1 MYVLYKP
8 MVQQGESEV
17 HKQTE
22 QVQPS
27 TSGIQLDLR
36 PYNQPLDIRSQTILQ
51 TQLPSGLSSSSQ
63 IQPFLQSQPFIQSF
77 PSQGQMQHVIQG
89 QQAVQGTYVQVGQQL
104 FQVQPM
110 VTGQN
115 LGHPLSTDVNNANLS
130 VNIGQIS
137 PVLNIN
143 SSNYPSQRQIITHI
157 KSEPVSK
164 QHTNIPS
171 LLEIENTVNIKTEVL
186 DPEYEKQGSANS
198 TEAIA
203 NTNLNSGQVYP
214 TGLVTNA
221 CMLNDQSGKES
232 YDNTDTQTHLLDKEQ
247 THIDLNSKEN
257 WMDKALTHWKKWAI
271 SKQKNLASKGLTC
284 TGFTELI
291 KCVRGKK
298 QLLEL
303 VFEFAFDLVDENGKT
318 YSWDYMSKIISMLE
332 EGSKEA
338 LRWIDVKML
347 YVAKTAYTARKKDI
361 ADEIMIKKVSEMKPQ
376 QKPVLQQLKPILPK
390 PNSSQNS
397 CSSNEESSTYLKTDL
412 MEKDS
417 ERHDF
422 QANYENDETAM
433 ASTNVTKNTSNN
445 VLNCNVTSSSN
456 WPSLFEKCNRHD
468 RKKRER
474 DAETSLEAL
483 VKKIKKEPI
492 ENTDIEIYSKEKP
505 VEITSDETSTVI
517 HANPNETITSTGA
530 PENLLYTRV
539 NTCNMQGVIPSEIIS
554 QGPFCIESVT
564 SLANEPSDNVPVDR
578 YHFLGGRDPDINKSS
593 AADNVDDT
601 STSKNIAVNTDIEPS
616 NSSVPGNT
624 LKNNNWANNTW
635 NDWAKARNKANVDP
649 DCKPVP
655 LLHSVYKN
663 VTEEEL
669 NDLLIKFIH
678 EVRNSAGAPYPPNSI
693 RSLIAGFQRI
703 FRRSGWTNLSLFDST
718 KKEFSKFHKALD
730 ERCIELIKQGIGVKK
745 KQAQMITDQ
754 QEQVLWD
761 KGVFSLDMSWG
772 LLYAVYFYTCKVFC
786 VGPSY
791 ELWKLRVSQF
801 SFGEDETGK
810 YVQFTSRIVSS
821 KKYKPVKQYKCEDN
835 PRTYY
840 NLLETYILIIPK
852 VNDIF
857 WFRPSRDFV
866 GLPINKSRLVFSRC
880 PLGKNMLDSLIS
892 KMMKQAGY
900 KGYYTNHS
908 VKATMAAK
916 MFKQGYQEEFIQERT
931 GHSSTVAV
939 KKYNKGIRNA
949 EAVRADISSTLDPP
963 PPKIVKQLHIV
974 NNECKNTTVG
984 ITQFK
989 VVTLPKVPE
998 KQSDNLHEL
1007 ENQTKSYE
1015 DVQASSKISQQ
1026 EIEILQRE
1034 KDKQNKEI
1042 LILKKTVDEMELR
1055 IETQKQTLSARDE
1068 SMKKLL
1074 EMLQSKGLSVQKI
1087 EDNQQEVEHLQTRQ
1101 LEDDRKIKQLQNT
1114 ISQNELEMSKVK
1126 EENSKLSDELKHSK
1140 LQLKQQPSSTHTMQ
1154 AILEAKDSRISALE
1168 KEVQSLE
1175 DRLMTLQEEGSIHYD
1190 RKDKDAVSSSRE
1202 KTLKAE
1208 VDLYKKE
1215 TSRKDKELLGLT
1227 MKKETLEN
1235 QQTEHQQYIHLL
1247 KEQIT
1252 AKDQQV
1258 VMLQSDL
1265 EDLRDRVKDKD
1276 STIDRKAQKSQ
1287 SLQSEKRKIETEVSE
1302 LKEQLEIKDRRISNL
1317 QIQIDSLESA
1327 VNEKETELRDATTKL
1342 ESQESDD
1349 KIQMLE
1355 ESLSEKDKQIDRL
1368 KEQKHQSEREH
1379 QEELDVYSKASQDI
1393 KTRLDSL
1400 QLEFNEKQTELV
1412 DLREHSTEAQ
1422 SVKFEADSKIRQL
1435 ESSLDD
1441 KTSEVEKL
1449 NVRIEELKGAI
1460 PETKAAEE
1468 LQKQTS
1474 DLSSQLE
1481 TARNE
1486 ANKAQEEVDRLVGVV
1501 KETENEKNDKENQI
1515 KELQELMKEYKQ
1527 KVGTLKRK
1535 QSMEKKNSATMLE
1548 EARKRED
1555 SLYDDATQLEDHMK
1569 SKNDRIEE
1577 LEEALKESVK
1587 ITAEREMVMVDLQT
1601 QLEEAERK
1609 VDEYTM
1615 DLVKAKSENLGKV
1628 EKMTKIME
1636 DKDIKLKKLHAE
1648 RHKHLEEV
1656 FEMKQE
1662 AILAAMSEKDAN
1674 IALLEMT
1681 SSKKQ
1686 NYKEEIEKLN
1696 NDKEKLQQ
1704 QLSDVTHNRMKL
1716 IQKQERREERK
1727 KSSLPRKK
1735 RESPLEA
1742 PESQPVL
1749 EQPPAIEQTDS

>member
-8 MVQQGESEV
+8 VVKQGDSEV
-17 HKQTE
+17 HKQNE
-22 QVQPS
+22 QAQPS
-27 TSGIQLDLR
+27 TSGIQLDLG
-36 PYNQPLDIRSQTILQ
+36 PYNQPLDIRSQTVLQ
-51 TQLPSGLSSSSQ
+51 TQMSSGSSSSSQ
-63 IQPFLQSQPFIQSF
+63 GQSFLQSQPFVQSIQS
-77 PSQGQMQHVIQG
+77 QGHLQHVIQG
-89 QQAVQGTYVQVGQQL
+89 QQAVQGTSTYVQVGQQL

-110 VTGQN
+110 ATGQN
-115 LGHPLSTDVNNANLS
+115 LGHSLSTDINNANLS
-130 VNIGQIS
+130 VKIGQIS
-137 PVLNIN
+137 PLLNIN
-143 SSNYPSQRQIITHI
+143 SSDNPSQRQIITHI
-157 KSEPVSK
+157 KSEPLSK
-164 QHTNIPS
+164 QHENIPS
-171 LLEIENTVNIKTEVL
+171 TSEIENTCIKTEVL
-186 DPEYEKQGSANS
+186 DPEYEQHDSANS
-198 TEAIA
+198 TVGIA
-203 NTNLNSGQVYP
+203 STNLYSGEVYP
-214 TGLVTNA
+214 TGLVTNV
-221 CMLNDQSGKES
+221 CMLNDQSGKVS
-232 YDNTDTQTHLLDKEQ
+232 CANTDTKTHLHNKEQ
-247 THIDLNSKEN
+247 TQIDPNSKIN
-257 WMDKALTHWKKWAI
+257 WMDKALIHWKKWAT
-271 SKQKNLASKGLTC
+271 SKQKHLASKGLTC
-284 TGFTELI
+284 TSFMELI
-291 KCVRGKK
+291 KCIRSKK

-361 ADEIMIKKVSEMKPQ
+361 ADEIIIKKLSEMKPQ
-376 QKPVLQQLKPILPK
+376 QKPALQQLKPILPK
-390 PNSSQNS
+390 PNSSQSSCNS
-397 CSSNEESSTYLKTDL
+397 SEEGSAYTKDDL
-412 MEKDS
+412 REKDL
-417 ERHDF
+417 ERDDL
-422 QANYENDETAM
+422 QANCENDESAGVQAM
-433 ASTNVTKNTSNN
+433 VSTIVTKSTSNK
-445 VLNCNVTSSSN
+445 VLSCNVTSSSYF
-456 WPSLFEKCNRHD
+456 PSSLEKSNK
-468 RKKRER
+468 KKRER
-474 DAETSLEAL
+474 DEETRSEAS

-492 ENTDIEIYSKEKP
+492 EITDIEIYPKEKP
-505 VEITSDETSTVI
+505 GEITSDNTCTVI
-517 HANPNETITSTGA
+517 HANINENMTSAGGS
-530 PENLLYTRV
+530 ENSLYTRV
-539 NTCNMQGVIPSEIIS
+539 AMQSMIPTEILC
-554 QGPFCIESVT
+554 QGPFCIENVT
-564 SLANEPSDNVPVDR
+564 SLANEASDKVPVDR
-578 YHFLGGRDPDINKSS
+578 YNFLEGRDHCDINKAF
-593 AADNVDDT
+593 AADNVDNT
-601 STSKNIAVNTDIEPS
+601 SASKNTAVSTDIEKI

-635 NDWAKARNKANVDP
+635 NDWAKARNKINVDP
-649 DCKPVP
+649 NEKPVP
-655 LLHSVYKN
+655 LLHTVFKN

-669 NDLLIKFIH
+669 NELLIKFIY
-678 EVRNSAGAPYPPNSI
+678 EVRNGAGAPYPPNSI

-730 ERCIELIKQGIGVKK
+730 DRCCELIKQGIGVSK

-754 QEQVLWD
+754 QEQVLWE

-801 SFGEDETGK
+801 AFGEDETGK
-810 YVQFTSRIVSS
+810 YVQFTSRVTVSS
-821 KKYKPVKQYKCEDN
+821 KKIKPVKQYKCEDN

-840 NLLETYILIIPK
+840 NMLEKYMLIIPK

-857 WFRPSRDFV
+857 WFRPSRDFSS
-866 GLPINKSRLVFSRC
+866 LPISKSRLVFSRC
-880 PLGKNMLDSLIS
+880 PLGKNMLDNLIS
-892 KMMKQAGY
+892 KMMKHAGY

-931 GHSSTVAV
+931 GHSSTITV
-939 KKYNKGIRNA
+939 KKYNKGIHNA

-963 PPKIVKQLHIV
+963 PPKQVKHSHLV
-974 NNECKNTTVG
+974 NNGNKNVSVG
-984 ITQFK
+984 STQVR

-998 KQSDNLHEL
+998 KQSEHLQDL

-1114 ISQNELEMSKVK
+1114 ASQNELEMSKVK

-1190 RKDKDAVSSSRE
+1190 RKDKDAVSSRE

-1215 TSRKDKELLGLT
+1215 TSRKDKEVLGLT

-1235 QQTEHQQYIHLL
+1235 QQVEHQQYIQLL

-1287 SLQSEKRKIETEVSE
+1287 SLQSEKRKIETEVSD

-1317 QIQIDSLESA
+1317 QTQIDSLESA
-1327 VNEKETELRDATTKL
+1327 VNEKETQLREATTKL
-1342 ESQESDD
+1342 ESQDSDN
-1349 KIQMLE
+1349 KIQVLE

-1368 KEQKHQSEREH
+1368 KEQKIKSEKEH
-1379 QEELDVYSKASQDI
+1379 QEELDVYTKASQDI

-1412 DLREHSTEAQ
+1412 ELRELSTEAQ

-1435 ESSLDD
+1435 ESGLDD

-1460 PETKAAEE
+1460 PETKTQEE
-1468 LQKQTS
+1468 LQKQIS
-1474 DLSSQLE
+1474 DLSSQVE
-1481 TARNE
+1481 TARDD
-1486 ANKAQEEVDRLVGVV
+1486 ANKAQEEVDRLMGIN
-1501 KETENEKNDKENQI
+1501 KESENEKNEKENQI
-1515 KELQELMKEYKQ
+1515 KELQEILKEYKQ

-1555 SLYDDATQLEDHMK
+1555 SLYDDASKLEDHMK

-1601 QLEEAERK
+1601 QLEDAEKK
-1609 VDEYTM
+1609 VDEFTM
-1615 DLVKAKSENLGKV
+1615 DLVKSKSDNSGKM

-1636 DKDIKLKKLHAE
+1636 EKDIKLKKLHAE

-1696 NDKEKLQQ
+1696 ADKEKLQQ

-1735 RESPLEA
+1735 RESPVEA
-1742 PESQPVL
+1742 TESQPEQ
-1749 EQPPAIEQTDS
+1749 EQPPMTEQTDS

>member
-1 MYVLYKP
+1 MFKR
-8 MVQQGESEV
+8 
-17 HKQTE
+17 K
-22 QVQPS
+22 
-27 TSGIQLDLR
+27 
-36 PYNQPLDIRSQTILQ
+36 
-51 TQLPSGLSSSSQ
+51 SSKGPKS
-63 IQPFLQSQPFIQSF
+63 LQS
-77 PSQGQMQHVIQG
+77 
-89 QQAVQGTYVQVGQQL
+89 
-104 FQVQPM
+104 
-110 VTGQN
+110 
-115 LGHPLSTDVNNANLS
+115 
-130 VNIGQIS
+130 S
-137 PVLNIN
+137 P
-143 SSNYPSQRQIITHI
+143 
-157 KSEPVSK
+157 
-164 QHTNIPS
+164 
-171 LLEIENTVNIKTEVL
+171 
-186 DPEYEKQGSANS
+186 
-198 TEAIA
+198 
-203 NTNLNSGQVYP
+203 
-214 TGLVTNA
+214 
-221 CMLNDQSGKES
+221 
-232 YDNTDTQTHLLDKEQ
+232 
-247 THIDLNSKEN
+247 
-257 WMDKALTHWKKWAI
+257 
-271 SKQKNLASKGLTC
+271 
-284 TGFTELI
+284 
-291 KCVRGKK
+291 
-298 QLLEL
+298 
-303 VFEFAFDLVDENGKT
+303 
-318 YSWDYMSKIISMLE
+318 
-332 EGSKEA
+332 
-338 LRWIDVKML
+338 
-347 YVAKTAYTARKKDI
+347 
-361 ADEIMIKKVSEMKPQ
+361 
-376 QKPVLQQLKPILPK
+376 
-390 PNSSQNS
+390 
-397 CSSNEESSTYLKTDL
+397 
-412 MEKDS
+412 
-417 ERHDF
+417 
-422 QANYENDETAM
+422 
-433 ASTNVTKNTSNN
+433 
-445 VLNCNVTSSSN
+445 
-456 WPSLFEKCNRHD
+456 
-468 RKKRER
+468 
-474 DAETSLEAL
+474 
-483 VKKIKKEPI
+483 
-492 ENTDIEIYSKEKP
+492 SKEKP
-505 VEITSDETSTVI
+505 NNEKGGFLSSSLPKNIFSGRKNRKSSSSSKDNSMSPTHNANTSPSHTNISDAQPPDYSPYRYIMHDGYSTQPRMPASGGKYNFESPPGSHGNI
-517 HANPNETITSTGA
+517 G
-530 PENLLYTRV
+530 NL
-539 NTCNMQGVIPSEIIS
+539 S
-554 QGPFCIESVT
+554 
-564 SLANEPSDNVPVDR
+564 DR
-578 YHFLGGRDPDINKSS
+578 YEFEQSPMLIGDQSLDRQFARLAMPVHNDPSKQLIGRDWHTLSSSFNRDKSIDKEYPHMGARSLERDHNNHIGRSRSSERPEYTNSNQVYNSQEIRTFRDGLILELQSQIADLNKDCAKMQQEVDSYKDKLSS
-593 AADNVDDT
+593 
-601 STSKNIAVNTDIEPS
+601 SM
-616 NSSVPGNT
+616 
-624 LKNNNWANNTW
+624 
-635 NDWAKARNKANVDP
+635 
-649 DCKPVP
+649 
-655 LLHSVYKN
+655 
-663 VTEEEL
+663 
-669 NDLLIKFIH
+669 
-678 EVRNSAGAPYPPNSI
+678 NSI
-693 RSLIAGFQRI
+693 KTFWSPEL
-703 FRRSGWTNLSLFDST
+703 
-718 KKEFSKFHKALD
+718 KKERALRK
-730 ERCIELIKQGIGVKK
+730 EENAKYCLMNEQLKVAQAELK
-745 KQAQMITDQ
+745 
-754 QEQVLWD
+754 
-761 KGVFSLDMSWG
+761 
-772 LLYAVYFYTCKVFC
+772 
-786 VGPSY
+786 
-791 ELWKLRVSQF
+791 
-801 SFGEDETGK
+801 
-810 YVQFTSRIVSS
+810 
-821 KKYKPVKQYKCEDN
+821 
-835 PRTYY
+835 
-840 NLLETYILIIPK
+840 
-852 VNDIF
+852 
-857 WFRPSRDFV
+857 
-866 GLPINKSRLVFSRC
+866 
-880 PLGKNMLDSLIS
+880 
-892 KMMKQAGY
+892 
-900 KGYYTNHS
+900 
-908 VKATMAAK
+908 
-916 MFKQGYQEEFIQERT
+916 
-931 GHSSTVAV
+931 
-939 KKYNKGIRNA
+939 
-949 EAVRADISSTLDPP
+949 
-963 PPKIVKQLHIV
+963 
-974 NNECKNTTVG
+974 
-984 ITQFK
+984 
-989 VVTLPKVPE
+989 

-1114 ISQNELEMSKVK
+1114 ISQNELEISKVK

-1175 DRLMTLQEEGSIHYD
+1175 DRLMTLQEEGNIHYD

-1208 VDLYKKE
+1208 LDLYKKE

-1227 MKKETLEN
+1227 LKKETLEN

-1252 AKDQQV
+1252 AKDEQV

-1317 QIQIDSLESA
+1317 QTQINSLESA

-1342 ESQESDD
+1342 ESHDSDD
-1349 KIQMLE
+1349 KIQLLE

-1368 KEQKHQSEREH
+1368 KEQKNQSEREH

-1400 QLEFNEKQTELV
+1400 QLEFNAKQTELV
-1412 DLREHSTEAQ
+1412 DLREHSAEAQ

-1449 NVRIEELKGAI
+1449 NVRIEELKSAI

-1474 DLSSQLE
+1474 DLSSQVE

-1486 ANKAQEEVDRLVGVV
+1486 ANKAQEEVDRLLGIV
-1501 KETENEKNDKENQI
+1501 KETENEKNEKENQI

-1555 SLYDDATQLEDHMK
+1555 SLYDDATKLEDHMK

-1615 DLVKAKSENLGKV
+1615 DLVKAKSENSGKV

-1742 PESQPVL
+1742 PESQPEQ
-1749 EQPPAIEQTDS
+1749 EQPPMTEQTDS

>member
-8 MVQQGESEV
+8 VVQQGESEV

-36 PYNQPLDIRSQTILQ
+36 PYNQPSQTFLP
-51 TQLPSGLSSSSQ
+51 TQLPSRLSSSSQ
-63 IQPFLQSQPFIQSF
+63 IQPFLQSQQFIQGF
-77 PSQGQMQHVIQG
+77 PSQGNLQHVIQG

-110 VTGQN
+110 ITGQN

-130 VNIGQIS
+130 VKIGKIS

-143 SSNYPSQRQIITHI
+143 SSDNPSQRQIITHI

-164 QHTNIPS
+164 LHGNIPS
-171 LLEIENTVNIKTEVL
+171 TSEIENTINIKTEVL
-186 DPEYEKQGSANS
+186 DPEYEKQGSVNL

-203 NTNLNSGQVYP
+203 NTNLYLGQVYP

-221 CMLNDQSGKES
+221 CMVNDQSGKES
-232 YDNTDTQTHLLDKEQ
+232 CDVTDTQTHLFNKEL
-247 THIDLNSKEN
+247 TEIDSKGN

-271 SKQKNLASKGLTC
+271 SKQKHLASKGLTC
-284 TGFTELI
+284 TSFTELT
-291 KCVRGKK
+291 KCVRSKK

-397 CSSNEESSTYLKTDL
+397 CNSNEEGSTYTKTEL

-422 QANYENDETAM
+422 QANCENDESAM
-433 ASTNVTKNTSNN
+433 ASTNGSKSTSNN

-456 WPSLFEKCNRHD
+456 IPSSLEKSNR
-468 RKKRER
+468 RKRER
-474 DAETSLEAL
+474 DIGTNSEAL

-492 ENTDIEIYSKEKP
+492 EITDIEIYSKENP
-505 VEITSDETSTVI
+505 GEITTDKTSNVI
-517 HANPNETITSTGA
+517 HQNITSARG
-530 PENLLYTRV
+530 PENSLYNREA
-539 NTCNMQGVIPSEIIS
+539 IPTEIINQA

-564 SLANEPSDNVPVDR
+564 SLANEPSEKTPVDR
-578 YHFLGGRDPDINKSS
+578 YHFLGGRDPDVNKAF
-593 AADNVDDT
+593 AADNVDNT
-601 STSKNIAVNTDIEPS
+601 STSKNIAADTDIEPS

-655 LLHSVYKN
+655 LLHSVFKN

-669 NDLLIKFIH
+669 NDLLVKFIH

-810 YVQFTSRIVSS
+810 YVQFTSRVVSS

-840 NLLETYILIIPK
+840 NMLETYVLIIPK

-880 PLGKNMLDSLIS
+880 PLGKNMLDNLIS

-963 PPKIVKQLHIV
+963 PPKMVKHLPLV
-974 NNECKNTTVG
+974 NIESKNTTVG
-984 ITQFK
+984 STQVK
-989 VVTLPKVPE
+989 VVTPPKVPE

-1114 ISQNELEMSKVK
+1114 ISQNELEISKVK

-1175 DRLMTLQEEGSIHYD
+1175 DRLMTLQEEGNIHYD

-1208 VDLYKKE
+1208 VNLYKKE

-1227 MKKETLEN
+1227 LKKETLEN

-1252 AKDQQV
+1252 AKDEQV

-1317 QIQIDSLESA
+1317 QTQINSLESA

-1342 ESQESDD
+1342 ESHDSDD
-1349 KIQMLE
+1349 KIQLLE

-1368 KEQKHQSEREH
+1368 KEQKNQSEREH

-1400 QLEFNEKQTELV
+1400 QLEFNAKQTELV
-1412 DLREHSTEAQ
+1412 DLREHSAEAQ

-1449 NVRIEELKGAI
+1449 NVRIEELKSAI

-1474 DLSSQLE
+1474 DLSSQVE

-1486 ANKAQEEVDRLVGVV
+1486 ANKAQEEVDRLLGIV
-1501 KETENEKNDKENQI
+1501 KETENEKNEKENQI

-1555 SLYDDATQLEDHMK
+1555 SLYDDATKLEDHMK

-1615 DLVKAKSENLGKV
+1615 DLVKAKSENSGKV

-1742 PESQPVL
+1742 PESQPEQ
-1749 EQPPAIEQTDS
+1749 EQPPMTEQTDS